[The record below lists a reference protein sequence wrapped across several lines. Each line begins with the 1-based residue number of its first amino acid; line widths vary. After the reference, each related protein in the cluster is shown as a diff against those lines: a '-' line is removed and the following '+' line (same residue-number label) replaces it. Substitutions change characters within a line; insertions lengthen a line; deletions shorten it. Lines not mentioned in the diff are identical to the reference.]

1 MEQRSE
7 LYFTTGEF
15 AGILGVTKHTLFH
28 YDEIGLFSPAIKED
42 NGYRY
47 YFVWQMDVFEVIR
60 GLQKLGMPLGEIKE
74 YMENRS
80 PQRFLSLMG
89 QQEQRID
96 QEIRRLRNMK
106 KFIRYEIESTEAAL
120 KTPLNQ
126 PRMIRCPEVYLLVSD
141 VHGNGEKKLAVEIAE
156 HMKLRERHMAGTT
169 TVGTISLGTDLS
181 RGIYDRYVQVY
192 TNLDRKIPGLRTV
205 KRPGGDYIEVCYDGF
220 SNGLER
226 PYAMI
231 TRFAEQEQL
240 KLDDA
245 WYEDFLLDEL
255 TVKGY
260 ENYITRAIVRVLE
273 P

>member
-1 MEQRSE
+1 MDQRSE

-28 YDEIGLFSPAIKED
+28 YDEIGLFSPAIKEE

-60 GLQKLGMPLGEIKE
+60 ALQKLGMPLGEIKE

-80 PQRFLSLMG
+80 PRRFLSLMG

-96 QEIRRLRNMK
+96 QEIRRLKNMK

-120 KTPLNQ
+120 KTSLDL
-126 PRMIRCPEVYLLVSD
+126 PRIIRCKEAYLLVSD
-141 VHGNGEKKLAVEIAE
+141 VHGTGERKLAVEIAE
-156 HMKLRERHMAGTT
+156 HVKQRERYMAGTSP
-169 TVGTISLGTDLS
+169 VGTVCLGSDLS
-181 RGIYDRYVQVY
+181 RGIYGRYVQVY
-192 TNLDRKIPGLRTV
+192 TNLDRNIQGLKTF
-205 KRPGGDYIEVCYDGF
+205 KRPAGAFVEVCYAGYSDGM
-220 SNGLER
+220 ER
-226 PYAMI
+226 PYTLI
-231 TRFAEQEQL
+231 SRFAEQEGL
-240 KLDDA
+240 KLDEA

-260 ENYITRAIVRVLE
+260 ENYITRGMVRILE

>member
-60 GLQKLGMPLGEIKE
+60 ALQKLGMSLGEIKE

-96 QEIRRLRNMK
+96 QEIRRLKNMK
-106 KFIRYEIESTEAAL
+106 KFIRYEMESTQAAL
-120 KTPLNQ
+120 ETPLNQ
-126 PRMIRCPEVYLLVSD
+126 PRRIRCGEEYLLVSD
-141 VHGNGEKKLAVEIAE
+141 VCGNGEKKLAVEIAE
-156 HMKLRERHMAGTT
+156 HVKQRERHMAGVT

-181 RGIYDRYVQVY
+181 CGIYDRYVQVY
-192 TNLDRKIPGLRTV
+192 TNLDRKIPGLRTA
-205 KRPGGDYIEVCYDGF
+205 KRPEGAYVEVCYGGF
-220 SNGLER
+220 SNSMER
-226 PYAMI
+226 PYVMI
-231 TRFAEQEQL
+231 SRFAEQEGL

-255 TVKGY
+255 TVKGE
-260 ENYITRAIVRVLE
+260 ENYITRVRVGIME